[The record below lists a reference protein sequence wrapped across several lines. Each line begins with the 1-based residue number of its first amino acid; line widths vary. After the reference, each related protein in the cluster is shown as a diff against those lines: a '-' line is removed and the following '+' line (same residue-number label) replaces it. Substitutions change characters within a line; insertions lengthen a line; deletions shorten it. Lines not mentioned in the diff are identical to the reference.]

1 MRKRRVCVGNA
12 EVYRSAADET
22 GFVVDGNT
30 IPEVDFDGGESYA
43 GNLPN
48 TPSGSSSLF
57 FWFFPSSNPDA
68 TEEVRVARTC
78 LFGHS

>member
-1 MRKRRVCVGNA
+1 MWVA
-12 EVYRSAADET
+12 EVYRSVADET

-30 IPEVDFDGGESYA
+30 IPEVDFDVGESYA

-68 TEEVRVARTC
+68 TEEVCLTRTR
-78 LFGHS
+78 LFGRTL